1 MADLINTKHFDK
13 ICEAA
18 LVCARK
24 DDDDID
30 EPLAAPTQAIKVKY
44 DLQLLCRILEGLH
57 LRNHVKNTARL
68 QQIDAFK
75 RLLQLHWR
83 KSVGQACLN
92 TLHHRSLFKFH
103 ELPTP
108 SDLATLANH
117 LISTIEILNL
127 SEVDDGRVS
136 RRFKDAV
143 TYIQARLLVFNKRR
157 SGELEATRLVLLHAC
172 SYWEMD

>member
-1 MADLINTKHFDK
+1 MKSIGAGDGMCHALQVLILRYSYCTKRCPILCK
-13 ICEAA
+13 Y
-18 LVCARK
+18 LMV
-24 DDDDID
+24 
-30 EPLAAPTQAIKVKY
+30 TSAIRV
-44 DLQLLCRILEGLH
+44 
-57 LRNHVKNTARL
+57 
-68 QQIDAFK
+68 
-75 RLLQLHWR
+75 R